1 MNEPQVDATARSAT
15 SLPLDRFWSER
26 GLSNLAAL
34 ALTVLALVL
43 CFLIVQPFVSSL
55 AWATALA
62 VVAWPLHRRVA
73 RRVPWPSVAAALS
86 VVAIALLLVVPS
98 GMLIPGVIDEAL
110 SGYRLIRS
118 QLESN
123 AWDAA
128 LDRNEWIGSVW
139 EWLRQRVDISV
150 VLQQVGTFLTQLG
163 SLAVTTS
170 FVGLIEFALTFFFLF
185 FFLRDSDAVLSGIR
199 AMLPLSAP
207 EADGILRV
215 AGDTIFATVYGKVVV
230 GIVQGLL
237 GGLMF
242 WWLDLPAAWFWAI
255 VMGLLSIVPLLGP
268 PLVWL
273 PAALFLLLDGQW
285 GQAVIMALWGA
296 AVVGLADNLLYPV
309 VVGRYLRLHTVPM
322 LVSLI
327 GGLVVFGAVG
337 FFLGP
342 VVLAVTLALL
352 EVWRMRAARTAA

>member
-73 RRVPWPSVAAALS
+73 RRVPWPSAAAALS

-118 QLESN
+118 QIESN

-128 LDRNEWIGSVW
+128 LDRNEWIGSMW
-139 EWLRQRVDISV
+139 EWLRQRVDMSV

-185 FFLRDSDAVLSGIR
+185 FGIATPCFRAFAPCFRCRPQRPTGFSAWPGTQFLRRSTERSWWASFRVSSAVSCSG
-199 AMLPLSAP
+199 
-207 EADGILRV
+207 G
-215 AGDTIFATVYGKVVV
+215 
-230 GIVQGLL
+230 
-237 GGLMF
+237 
-242 WWLDLPAAWFWAI
+242 
-255 VMGLLSIVPLLGP
+255 SICP
-268 PLVWL
+268 PR
-273 PAALFLLLDGQW
+273 GS
-285 GQAVIMALWGA
+285 
-296 AVVGLADNLLYPV
+296 
-309 VVGRYLRLHTVPM
+309 GR
-322 LVSLI
+322 S
-327 GGLVVFGAVG
+327 
-337 FFLGP
+337 
-342 VVLAVTLALL
+342 
-352 EVWRMRAARTAA
+352 